1 MAQLRIHLFLHGVIL
16 LIAVMLI
23 GHLTNL
29 CLIHFLILKQI
40 EFIITQYLLC
50 ACILSINVGFDL
62 VLLEALS
69 IEVGLGYGDNE
80 FIILRQQL
88 LRVLLRRH

>member
-1 MAQLRIHLFLHGVIL
+1 MWIDLLLDGVIL
-16 LIAVMLI
+16 LIVMMLV
-23 GHLTNL
+23 GHLCNL

-62 VLLEALS
+62 VLLEALA
-69 IEVGLGYGDNE
+69 IEVGLGYGDDE
-80 FIILRQQL
+80 FIL
-88 LRVLLRRH
+88 LR